1 MIVYPKDWEKI
12 GVVVTTKMIEKRLK
26 DVLREIDCGCLS
38 FSGGVDS
45 SLLLYYMCQIYD
57 KVKLFTMGLSGD
69 HPDVIFAESVVGHY
83 GKNFDVRLWHY
94 IYRPMKEELKE
105 PVSPNNYLTDA
116 MVRAFYEFVAQHTDK
131 IIAGDVVDEYMCGY
145 YAHMDNPTEE
155 VYYDYIR
162 RLQKNHL
169 APLNENSGDVRV
181 YLPYADEK
189 VIAMLSQIPL
199 QEKVDFRNRKKVM
212 IEMARG
218 KVPDKVILR
227 RKYGFC
233 DALIIKK

>member
-1 MIVYPKDWEKI
+1 MIVYPKDWRKI
-12 GVVVTTKMIEKRLK
+12 GVEITPKDIEKRLMT
-26 DVLREIDCGCLS
+26 VLREIDCNCLS

-57 KVKLFTMGLSGD
+57 KVKLFTTGLSGD
-69 HPDVIFAESVVGHY
+69 HPDVMFAESVVEHY
-83 GKNFDVRLWHY
+83 GKKFDARLWHY
-94 IYRPMKEELKE
+94 IYRPTKEDLKGL
-105 PVSPNNYLTDA
+105 VSPNNYLTDA
-116 MVRAFYEFVAQHTDK
+116 MVKAFYEFVAQRADK
-131 IIAGDVVDEYMCGY
+131 IIAGDVVDEYTCGY

-155 VYYDYIR
+155 VYYDHIR

-169 APLNENSGDVRV
+169 APLNKNSGDVRV

-199 QEKVDFRNRKKVM
+199 KDKVDFRNRKKVM
-212 IEMARG
+212 VEMARG

-233 DALIIKK
+233 DALILKK